1 MRGLFTSAP
10 VRLGLVVLI
19 VSLIMFFMFCRGC
32 EVLKHGFDPSSK
44 ITQVIAASVE
54 SLHRKAEMVVC
65 QLHVS
70 ASVHLS
76 QATHWAYI
84 YWGTT
89 TADVTSYGNRVQYV
103 VPLKRMTASDF
114 SYNASTRTMTCYF
127 PQPVVDTSVV
137 QVQPDPSK
145 IIVHGANGWAL
156 FNKGS
161 LERKAKAELHAAII
175 LQAQKKF
182 LSPLVRSKARQT
194 LHAFLKVMLE
204 PIKPGLHVRV
214 QFEPVSVKK
223 ESQ

>member
-19 VSLIMFFMFCRGC
+19 VSLIIFFMFCRGC
-32 EVLKHGFDPSSK
+32 QFLERGFDPSSK

-54 SLHRKAEMVVC
+54 SLHRKAELVVC
-65 QLHVS
+65 QLRVT

-89 TADVTSYGNRVQYV
+89 TADVTSVGNRVQYI
-103 VPLKRMTASDF
+103 VPLKHITSRDF
-114 SYNASTRTMTCYF
+114 SYNAFTNTLTCYF

-137 QVQPDPSK
+137 QVQPDRSK
-145 IIVHGANGWAL
+145 IIVHGSSGWAL

-161 LERKAKAELHAAII
+161 LEREAKAELHEAII

-182 LSPLVRSKARQT
+182 LSPLVLSKARQT
-194 LHAFLKVMLE
+194 LHAFLKVLLE
-204 PIKPGLHVRV
+204 AIKPGLHVCVR
-214 QFEPVSVKK
+214 FEPVSVKK